1 MSHWVLVTYT
11 RPNTDTPWF
20 NISAEAT
27 ALIESLKDDD
37 IVNPSIEVYQK
48 AESTNGLK
56 QYYKICFR
64 EESISSNI
72 AERED
77 YAANETARNNY
88 LAGSGVTCIIEHFG
102 ETEPVLSSGIGG

>member
-11 RPNTDTPWF
+11 RPNTDTAWYEPT
-20 NISAEAT
+20 AEAKELMNT
-27 ALIESLKDDD
+27 LKDDD
-37 IVNPSIEVYQK
+37 IVNPSVEVYQK
-48 AESTNGLK
+48 IETADGLK

-77 YAANETARNNY
+77 YAANETARNDY

>member
-37 IVNPSIEVYQK
+37 IVNPPIEVYQK

-56 QYYKICFR
+56 QYFKVAHKDI
-64 EESISSNI
+64 ES
-72 AERED
+72 AEALLANSV
-77 YAANETARNNY
+77 YLANENARNNY
-88 LAGSGVTCIIEHFG
+88 LNSTGTTCVIDQFG
-102 ETEPVLSSGIGG
+102 ESEPVINLGLGG